1 MSPRAPRWV
10 SASPKEIATR
20 RAVMARGAGLRRI
33 SSVTRWL
40 AVGVIGL
47 SGALALVAS
56 NAFHGRTVSNASA
69 STPATIAPVTPSSG
83 GLSPAAVTPT
93 VTPSAPVVVSGGS

>member
-1 MSPRAPRWV
+1 MSEPSPRQT
-10 SASPKEIATR
+10 ATR
-20 RAVMARGAGLRRI
+20 RAVSARDAGLRRI

-40 AVGVIGL
+40 AIGVVGL
-47 SGALALVAS
+47 SGALALVAA
-56 NAFHGRTVSNASA
+56 NAFHGHTVSNASA
-69 STPATIAPVTPSSG
+69 ATPAAGAPVTPSSG